1 MGDRTDANPKTR
13 AMQASIVIFTRMHG
27 ASGGETLVPEGKLGL
42 MPYSSSGIA
51 LGFTLKP
58 VAGIV
63 RQAMMCGSQW
73 SRAGVENLLWPWRG
87 RDMLGERWMS
97 KLTHSMIS

>member
-13 AMQASIVIFTRMHG
+13 AMQASIAIFTRMHG
-27 ASGGETLVPEGKLGL
+27 APEGETPVPQGKLGL
-42 MPYSSSGIA
+42 MPYGSSGIA

-63 RQAMMCGSQW
+63 RQAMHVWGSMEH
-73 SRAGVENLLWPWRG
+73 SRCREPLVALDGYTWRT
-87 RDMLGERWMS
+87 MAEQAHP
-97 KLTHSMIS
+97 TA